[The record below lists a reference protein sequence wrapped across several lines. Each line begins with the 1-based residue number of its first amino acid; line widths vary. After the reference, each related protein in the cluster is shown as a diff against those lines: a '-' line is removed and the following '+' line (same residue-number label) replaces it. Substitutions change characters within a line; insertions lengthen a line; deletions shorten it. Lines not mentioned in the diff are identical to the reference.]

1 MTDTAKALYAFFSG
15 FGLPAFTEYDVPDE
29 FPDEHGVMQK
39 VKPPYI
45 TYQVVE
51 PDWMDSAPLYARIW
65 FRDTGY
71 VAINAVADAIKE
83 AVGGGITL
91 PTENGFVMLT
101 KGTPFMQNMPME
113 GDDTLKVVYLLLSVM
128 AFT

>member
-1 MTDTAKALYAFFSG
+1 MTDTAKALHAFFSG

-29 FPDEHGVMQK
+29 FPDEHGDMQK

-71 VAINAVADAIKE
+71 AAINAVADAIKE

-91 PTENGFVMLT
+91 PTENGFVMLS

-113 GDDTLKVVYLLLSVM
+113 GDDTLKVIYLLFSVM